1 MPAGVDPN
9 NFVTINQ
16 MAKRHRCIDGL
27 VGTLI
32 LLAGC
37 SAIAQN
43 GESFKARL
51 STVPVDAT
59 MLPTVAGSG
68 SLKAVLAGNK
78 LTITGSFEGL
88 RSPAIRAS
96 IHIGPQKGIRGPA
109 VHDLTVTKERAGSV
123 TGSLDLTS
131 SEAEDLRNGRVYV
144 QIDSERAPEGNLWG
158 WLLR

>member
-1 MPAGVDPN
+1 MDERPICFAAV
-9 NFVTINQ
+9 
-16 MAKRHRCIDGL
+16 
-27 VGTLI
+27 VGAVI
-32 LLAGC
+32 LLMAC
-37 SAIAQN
+37 SANAQN

-78 LTITGSFEGL
+78 LTISGSFEGL
-88 RSPAIRAS
+88 RSPATHAS

-109 VHDLTVTKERAGSV
+109 VHDLTVTQGTTGSIS
-123 TGSLDLTS
+123 GSLDLTP
-131 SEAEDLRNGRVYV
+131 SEVADLRNGRFYV
-144 QIDSERAPEGNLWG
+144 QIDSERAPDGNLWG